1 MTDYAVTGKKR
12 SGKGLFCAGII
23 RDALASGKRVATNM
37 DIWPEKMLPVT
48 NRATFYRLPD
58 CPTAEELEA
67 IGLGY
72 EGDDIDDEKNGVII
86 LDEASKYF
94 NARAYQDKTRQPM
107 LDWLIHSGKLRWDV
121 YYQMQGLSQVDKQI
135 RETQVEYHIGVKNT
149 RMWPIPF
156 VTPIMSIFGF
166 NVRFPRLNIG
176 IIKQGCERDSLVVGR
191 KYFRSKDIFQAY
203 DTEQKFLD
211 RNHPMATG
219 FHTVLSPWH
228 VKGRH
233 MGTIPTPFIRFF
245 YGLVG
250 KDWTT
255 KDSPK
260 KSLKKPK
267 LDIVQKLSK
276 LSPDA
281 AIKQWHR
288 CNALGMIK

>member
-12 SGKGLFCAGII
+12 SGKGLFCAGVI
-23 RDALASGKRVATNM
+23 RDALQAGRRVATNM
-37 DIWPEKMLPVT
+37 DIWPEKMLPAT

-72 EGDDIDDEKNGVII
+72 DGDEIDDEKNGVIV

-94 NARAYQDKTRQPM
+94 NARAYQDKTRQPL

-121 YYQMQGLSQVDKQI
+121 YYQMQGLSQIDKQI

-156 VTPIMSIFGF
+156 VTPIAGMLGF

-176 IIKQGCERDSLVVGR
+176 IIKQGVERESLVVGR
-191 KYFRSKDIFQAY
+191 KYFRAKDIFGAY

-211 RNHPMATG
+211 RSHPLATG
-219 FHTVLSPWH
+219 FHTVLSAWH

-233 MGTIPTPFIRFF
+233 LHSLPSPFLRFY
-245 YGLVG
+245 YGLIG
-250 KDWTT
+250 KDWTVL
-255 KDSPK
+255 SLNMPK
-260 KSLKKPK
+260 ALKPK
-267 LDIVQKLSK
+267 LPMVVKLSR
-276 LSPDA
+276 LSPDDA
-281 AIKQWHR
+281 VRHWIRMDRLGAIK
-288 CNALGMIK
+288 